1 MVYKT
6 GKFISI
12 SDIAQ
17 HLEVSRMTV
26 YRLIHAGDI
35 PSIRVGRSL
44 RVEVD
49 QYRRWLSKQSKAA
62 EAVYKAKVEN

>member
-1 MVYKT
+1 MVYKS

-26 YRLIHAGDI
+26 YRLIHAGEI

-44 RVEVD
+44 RVEME
-49 QYRRWLSKQSKAA
+49 QYRKWLSKQTKAA
-62 EAVYKAKVEN
+62 EAIYKARIGD

>member
-1 MVYKT
+1 MVYKS

-26 YRLIHAGDI
+26 YRLIHAGEI

-44 RVEVD
+44 RVEME
-49 QYRRWLSKQSKAA
+49 QYRKWLSKQTKAA
-62 EAVYKAKVEN
+62 ETIYKARVD